1 MAVTQTRDEIIA
13 MLQAGDVTIDYTKLD
28 GTNRVLD
35 CTLQE
40 SVIPVVQ
47 SDKDPNAERK
57 VNLSNIVVW
66 DNVAG
71 AWRTVILDRINSI
84 TA

>member
-13 MLQAGDVTIDYTKLD
+13 MLQAGDVNIDYTKLN
-28 GTNRVLD
+28 GESRVLN

-40 SVIPVVQ
+40 SVLPAVV

-57 VNLSNIVVW
+57 VNLANIVVW
-66 DNVAG
+66 DNAAG
-71 AWRTVILDRINSI
+71 AWRTVIIDRINSI
-84 TA
+84 SS

>member
-13 MLQAGDVTIDYTKLD
+13 MLQAGDVNIDYTKLN
-28 GTNRVLD
+28 GESRVLN

-40 SVIPVVQ
+40 SIIPVIQ
-47 SDKDPNAERK
+47 TDKDPNAERK

-66 DNVAG
+66 DNAAG

-84 TA
+84 SA

>member
-28 GTNRVLD
+28 GNNRLLE

-47 SDKDPNAERK
+47 SDKDPNAQRK
-57 VNLSNIVVW
+57 VNPNNIVVW

>member
-13 MLQAGDVTIDYTKLD
+13 MLQAGDVSIDYTKLD

-57 VNLSNIVVW
+57 VNLNNIVVW

>member
-1 MAVTQTRDEIIA
+1 MAVTQTRDEIIT